1 MKILQVITSLRTG
14 GAEKLI
20 VDLAPRLQDDGFQ
33 VDVALFDDADTP
45 FRRQLVAAGV
55 HIVGLGHSPYAPACL
70 WRLARIMGRY
80 DIVHTHNTSP
90 QLFAALASLVHR
102 HVRLV
107 TTEHNT
113 SNRRRAWG
121 WYRRVDRWMYDRYD
135 TVICISAKARE
146 NLESYLGHTRARVV
160 MVNNGVDVTAFA
172 HAPANSALR
181 EGSRRFVAAMV
192 AGFREQKDQ
201 DTLIRAMAL
210 LPKSEFEVWLVG
222 DGVRRG
228 ALESLVVQLGLQ
240 DNVRFLGVRSDVASI
255 LHTADAVVMS
265 SHYEGLSLSSIE
277 GMAVGKPFVASD
289 VDGLHDITQGAGLL
303 FPEGD
308 AGRLAAILRRL
319 HDQPAEASEV
329 ARRCRERAQHF
340 DISRMITAYENIYK
354 SI

>member
-1 MKILQVITSLRTG
+1 MKILHVITSLRTG

-45 FRRQLVAAGV
+45 FRRRLVDTGTHV
-55 HIVGLGHSPYAPACL
+55 IGLGHSPYSPLCL

-90 QLFAALASLVHR
+90 QLFAALAALLHR
-102 HVRLV
+102 RVKLV

-113 SNRRRAWG
+113 SNRRRAWK
-121 WYRRVDRWMYDRYD
+121 WYRHVDRWMYDRYN

-146 NLESYLGHTRARVV
+146 NLERYLGRTKARVV
-160 MVNNGVDVTAFA
+160 LVNNGVDVNAFEYA
-172 HAPANSALR
+172 APNPAIR
-181 EGSRRFVAAMV
+181 EGSHRFVAVMV

-201 DTLIRAMAL
+201 DTLIRAMSL
-210 LPKSEFEVWLVG
+210 LPEDGYEAWLVG
-222 DGVRRG
+222 DGARRE
-228 ALESLVVQLGLQ
+228 ALEALVARLGLETR
-240 DNVRFLGVRSDVASI
+240 VRFFGVRSDVASI

-277 GMAVGKPFVASD
+277 GMAAGKPFVASD
-289 VDGLHDITQGAGLL
+289 VDGLHDITEGAGLL

-308 AGRLAAILRRL
+308 AEALARTLRHLNEHPGEARDVAARCLGR
-319 HDQPAEASEV
+319 
-329 ARRCRERAQHF
+329 ARNF
-340 DISRMITAYENIYK
+340 DIGHMITAYENIYK